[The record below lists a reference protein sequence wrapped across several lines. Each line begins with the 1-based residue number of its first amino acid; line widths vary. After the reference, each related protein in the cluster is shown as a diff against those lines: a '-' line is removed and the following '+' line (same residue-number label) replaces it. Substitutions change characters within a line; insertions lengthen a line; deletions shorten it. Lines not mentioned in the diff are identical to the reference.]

1 MNCARTNSEGG
12 GAIIPPSRARWRGGG
27 EADAPA
33 LQPYYRVE
41 HAILTLGLSV
51 YALAVYNVLA
61 HHADRDRN
69 CYPSIGRIARMLRIG
84 RSTVLRS
91 LRELETAGVIRV
103 TPRFDARGHRTSNYY
118 HLPPLGRGGVPL
130 QDGGVP
136 LQEQGCSATGTEQES
151 VEQESLNKGERA
163 DSLLKYFAAGFRQRY
178 GHAPRFTDQHLS
190 DWSVRRSSESE
201 ALLRSKI
208 DAWWIH
214 QCPRLTGNRTFG
226 AFLQW
231 FDDIPTPIPATTGTS
246 LSIAQK
252 RTEMLHGTLL
262 GRRLYAEAIG
272 GATDHDSKQRTL
284 VAFGYASDAK
294 EADDVIQS
302 CEVAR
307 P

>member
-1 MNCARTNSEGG
+1 M
-12 GAIIPPSRARWRGGG
+12 PPPRAQSRGRG
-27 EADAPA
+27 EATTPA

-61 HHADRDRN
+61 HHADRNRN
-69 CYPSIGRIARMLRIG
+69 CFPSIGRIARMLRIG

-91 LRELETAGVIRV
+91 IRELETAGVVRV
-103 TPRFDARGHRTSNYY
+103 TPRLDDKGHKTSNYY
-118 HLPPLGRGGVPL
+118 HLLPLGRGGVPL

-136 LQEQGCSATGTEQES
+136 LQDQGCSATGTEQES

-163 DSLLKYFAAGFRQRY
+163 DPPTTDPLLEHFAAGFRQRY
-178 GHAPRFTDQHLS
+178 GHTPRFTDQHLS
-190 DWSVRRSSESE
+190 GWSVRRSSEPQ

-208 DAWWIH
+208 DAWWTH

-226 AFLQW
+226 AFLHW
-231 FDDIPTPIPATTGTS
+231 FDDIPHLSAAGSGTPLTPD
-246 LSIAQK
+246 QK
-252 RTEMLHGTLL
+252 RQAMLDGTAL
-262 GRRLYAEAIG
+262 GRQLYAEAIG

-284 VAFGYASDAK
+284 LAFGYASNAK